1 MSSRLLGLYS
11 GKTAVPAADRNAT
24 YLSPPSAVAD
34 ICR

>member
-24 YLSPPSAVAD
+24 SLPPSVVAD